1 MWHSHMPA
9 ERASL
14 ARDASFSVVSFLV
27 YHSDQQIKN
36 ASLFRSW
43 RSTQK
48 PDKSVSLFAQEGWD
62 IVSFHA
68 IFFQGTYCF

>member
-1 MWHSHMPA
+1 MQVKFCHDLFS
-9 ERASL
+9 RL
-14 ARDASFSVVSFLV
+14 ACDFSRFK
-27 YHSDQQIKN
+27 IKN

-43 RSTQK
+43 RFAEK
-48 PDKSVSLFAQEGWD
+48 PDKSVSLFAQESWD